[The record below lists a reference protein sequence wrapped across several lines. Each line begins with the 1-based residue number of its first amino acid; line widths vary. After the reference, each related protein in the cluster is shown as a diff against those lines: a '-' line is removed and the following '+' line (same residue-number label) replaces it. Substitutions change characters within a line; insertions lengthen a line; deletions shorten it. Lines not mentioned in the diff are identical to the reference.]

1 MDTARSIVW
10 DGILLRIGTQP
21 PSNLHP
27 GQRCSQH
34 PPARHVNPGQ
44 SRRIEP
50 SQEAPDEE
58 ARLLVRG
65 AALVVLALAGGV
77 IAASPQP
84 TQAGDQIRDRDT
96 IPTILGL
103 TQAEVMALRH
113 DGLSLAQI
121 AERQKVDPQKLV
133 DALKAQW
140 TERIDVRVANGAI
153 TAGEATTL
161 KAQVDLRAKD
171 MVYKVTM
178 GGMRGVA
185 VGAGPTGIGRGM
197 AGMGGSGTC
206 DGSGPHGAAS
216 Q

>member
-1 MDTARSIVW
+1 MKK
-10 DGILLRIGTQP
+10 
-21 PSNLHP
+21 
-27 GQRCSQH
+27 
-34 PPARHVNPGQ
+34 
-44 SRRIEP
+44 
-50 SQEAPDEE
+50 
-58 ARLLVRG
+58 LVLSFGG

-84 TQAGDQIRDRDT
+84 TQAGDEIRNRDT
-96 IPTILGL
+96 IPTFLGL

-113 DGLSLAQI
+113 DGLSLAHI
-121 AERQKVDPQKLV
+121 AERQKVDPQELV

-140 TERIDVRVANGAI
+140 TERIDARVANGAI

-178 GGMRGVA
+178 VGMRGVA